1 MRAKDGS
8 AMRKASVARET
19 KETAVAVEIGLDG
32 SGQASVATGL
42 PFMDHMLGALARHGH
57 VDLAIQARGDL
68 DVDAHHT
75 MEDVGLVFGQ
85 ALREALGERQGIRRF
100 GASHVPMDEAL
111 ARVVIDISGRP
122 CLVYNVR
129 TDASEAGG
137 MHVRLFREF
146 FQALVNTSGLTV
158 HIDLLAGA
166 EVHHCLEA
174 VFKAFGRALAEAAA
188 VDPRH
193 PGVPSTKGRLD

>member
-1 MRAKDGS
+1 
-8 AMRKASVARET
+8 MRKASVARET
-19 KETAVAVEIGLDG
+19 KETAVTVDLGLDG

-57 VDLAIQARGDL
+57 IDLTIQARGDL

-75 MEDVGLVFGQ
+75 MEDVGLVLGQ
-85 ALREALGERQGIRRF
+85 ALREALGDRQGIRRF
-100 GASHVPMDEAL
+100 GASRVPMDEAL

-174 VFKAFGRALAEAAA
+174 VFKAFGRALADAAA